1 MALKSKG
8 LFASSKTQRTNIV
21 RGDTLIFGR
30 VKSIILNETHPRYE
44 ELGGWNAL
52 GTIEFET
59 VSTPTTN
66 TQVLPTAK
74 PLDATFKSFPLI
86 NEIVYILALPNT
98 DIGEFSTT
106 KTNYYISIVGLWN
119 HPHHNAFPQNSNILP
134 PAQQKDY
141 IQTQAGSVRRVT
153 DQSTEIFLGKTFIER
168 GDIHPLLPFEGDKI
182 LEGRWGNSIRLG
194 STVNKEITKEIL
206 VANVNT
212 QQIVEKYNF
221 ELGGTQVSPEFETKL
236 QEINSQIASQPNAK
250 VSITINAQESRV
262 TNPPEYGVGQ
272 LAETRAQTLQSSLTN
287 YSALNQPS
295 TINTSVGTTTYVRG
309 VDNPTDLKY
318 TEEQYVE
325 LIVNV
330 ETVSTSTQTI
340 SSIEPLNPWS
350 DSPTCGDPIT
360 IIRNGQGTQTD
371 EGWVPTVED
380 INNDDTSIYFTSTQ
394 KIPLEASSTSYTS
407 YSSNPPTK
415 PNEYAGKQLILNS
428 GRLVFNST
436 GDHILLSSKETVN
449 INAVNGFNIDSPQS
463 VIQSNSVLL
472 GGVNAVEPVLK
483 GDTTINILVDLVTQL
498 QALTIALQTVTPRG
512 GPAVAAAATQLAP
525 KLSSIVTQLQNT
537 TKSQISKTL

>member
-8 LFASSKTQRTNIV
+8 LFASSKTQRNTSVSNNNLV
-21 RGDTLIFGR
+21 FGR
-30 VKSIILNETHPRYE
+30 VKSIILDESHPRYE

-59 VSTPTTN
+59 VATPTAN
-66 TQVLPTAK
+66 TQILPTAK

-153 DQSTEIFLGKTFIER
+153 DQSTEIFLGETFIER

-182 LEGRWGNSIRLG
+182 IEGRWGNSIRLG
-194 STVNKEITKEIL
+194 STVKDTP
-206 VANVNT
+206 NT
-212 QQIVEKYNF
+212 WSST
-221 ELGGTQVSPEFETKL
+221 GT
-236 QEINSQIASQPNAK
+236 N
-250 VSITINAQESRV
+250 
-262 TNPPEYGVGQ
+262 
-272 LAETRAQTLQSSLTN
+272 
-287 YSALNQPS
+287 
-295 TINTSVGTTTYVRG
+295 
-309 VDNPTDLKY
+309 
-318 TEEQYVE
+318 
-325 LIVNV
+325 
-330 ETVSTSTQTI
+330 
-340 SSIEPLNPWS
+340 
-350 DSPTCGDPIT
+350 GDPIT
-360 IIRNGQGTQTD
+360 IIRNGQGDQTD
-371 EGWVPTVED
+371 EGWVPTIED

-394 KIPLEASSTSYTS
+394 KIPLEAASTSYSS

-436 GDHILLSSKETVN
+436 EDHVLLSSKKTVN
-449 INAVNGFNIDSPQS
+449 INAINGFNIDAPQS
-463 VIQSNSVLL
+463 IIKSNQVLL
-472 GGVNAVEPVLK
+472 GGPNATEPLLK
-483 GDTTINILVDLVTQL
+483 GNT
-498 QALTIALQTVTPRG
+498 TIALLSELTTQLTALATALQSLQPFPTVT
-512 GPAVAAAATQLAP
+512 AATAQLIPWLQAF
-525 KLSSIVTQLQNT
+525 QLRLET